1 MSRSRL
7 RLADL
12 LPLASVGLRTRRLR
26 AGLSALGIIAVG
38 IASLVGVLGITAS
51 SQASLLA
58 EIDRLG
64 TNLLTVTNGRDL
76 QGSEVPLPATAP
88 GALSRLDG
96 VTAVAPTA
104 ELRGVHAYRHDRV
117 PAVQTGSLSVRAA
130 DDALLAALD
139 AVLAAGGFLT
149 RATSRYPLAVLGS
162 EAAERLG
169 GVHRIWVGG
178 HWLTV
183 AGVLQPLALSP
194 EIDRSVLIGFSAA
207 TRLYGYDGHPS
218 RIYLRAVTDQVE
230 AVAGKL
236 ARTASPAD
244 PAGVDAS
251 RPSDALTARLSVARA
266 GTGLFL
272 GLGGVALLVSAIGI
286 ANVMVIGVLE
296 RRAEIGLR
304 RALGATHGHVA
315 AQFLAESLL
324 ASALGGVAGVLL
336 GAVLTVAL
344 AWAAALGR
352 ADPPSRRL
360 CRLRDEPGHRRPR
373 RPLPGH
379 ARRPPGTHRG
389 AADHVGQPPP
399 AGPAGSTTKAPQ
411 CACSLEQDTR
421 KAGPRRRVAVAC

>member
-26 AGLSALGIIAVG
+26 AGLSALGIAVG

-76 QGSEVPLPATAP
+76 QGTEVPLPATAP

-104 ELRGVHAYRHDRV
+104 ELRGVHAYRHDRIPV
-117 PAVQTGSLSVRAA
+117 VQTGSLSVRAA
-130 DDALLAALD
+130 DDTLLPALD
-139 AVLAAGGFLT
+139 AALAAGAFLT
-149 RATSRYPLAVLGS
+149 QATSRYPVAVLGS

-169 GVHRIWVGG
+169 DVHRIWVGG

-183 AGVLQPLALSP
+183 AGVLQPLALAP
-194 EIDRSVLIGFSAA
+194 EIDRSVLIGFPAA
-207 TRLYGYDGHPS
+207 SRLYGYDGHPS
-218 RIYLRAVTDQVE
+218 RIYLRAVTDRVQ
-230 AVAGKL
+230 AVAPKL

-272 GLGGVALLVSAIGI
+272 GLGAVALLVGAIGI

-304 RALGATHGHVA
+304 RALGATRGHVA

-336 GAVLTVAL
+336 GAGLTVAL
-344 AWAAALGR
+344 AWQRHWAVLIPGSAIWAGLGTSLAIGALAGLYPAMRAARLAPTDALR
-352 ADPPSRRL
+352 
-360 CRLRDEPGHRRPR
+360 
-373 RPLPGH
+373 
-379 ARRPPGTHRG
+379 TM
-389 AADHVGQPPP
+389 
-399 AGPAGSTTKAPQ
+399 
-411 CACSLEQDTR
+411 
-421 KAGPRRRVAVAC
+421 